1 MLDERMA
8 AESGALH
15 CNWYVTHSFES
26 EKFSK
31 PGLRKCRYVILRT
44 MPAHMHSQNVDS
56 KKFLEVYTKL
66 DHFTFFAEN
75 LIKIRFFIEN
85 FLSIA

>member
-8 AESGALH
+8 AESEALH
-15 CNWYVTHSFES
+15 CNWFVTHSFEF

-66 DHFTFFAEN
+66 DHFTF
-75 LIKIRFFIEN
+75 LPKIW
-85 FLSIA
+85 